1 MEKWLDLS
9 DLIEKVQELF
19 DLSLYEEGVSL
30 LDRYKDIYT
39 NEWEMHFLYSRA
51 YSEQSK
57 PQQALPHLKLALR
70 FNKDNADCLLGLFY
84 AYTQMRQIQKG
95 ARYLLKAKRLYPGNE
110 LILNALIWY
119 YSETNDF
126 KKAVACFENAESILN
141 YDPEAV
147 RNAGIAYERL
157 GNFNKA
163 LICFKMSLELDP
175 DADETR
181 DLLADH
187 YILREEVTKS
197 IELYKS
203 YLKRS
208 PNNIRA
214 MSRLVFY
221 LSQNRQMQEAETAAR
236 EIIRIYPNSPVGYV
250 DLSYVYL
257 NNNNTEKAI
266 ETADKALDA
275 SPIDAEALRVKG
287 IAYAE
292 QNDYPQAERAFREA
306 SFLAP
311 DNPEIMRDYYH
322 YLRNAEKY
330 HEMENLVLRVIKQE
344 YPYCMEDYWFLADY
358 FRENGQ
364 KVKAFHYLN
373 KAYRCMPGEKDII
386 PPMAEILFDMGHTSF
401 AVPILKRYIETKGWD
416 DIMRGFTRHKRMKG
430 KWSQEGLRF
439 LQFYGQKPVEFRNFI
454 FGFYVR
460 KFFLAS
466 FYLISAAIFIL
477 SYIYFNIKGLT
488 IVFTFYIS
496 TIASFKGTS
505 YLINRKR
512 LSR

>member
-1 MEKWLDLS
+1 MEKWHDLS
-9 DLIEKVQELF
+9 DLVEKVQELF
-19 DLSLYEEGVSL
+19 DINLYDEGVSL
-30 LDRYKDIYT
+30 LDHYKDIYP
-39 NEWEMHFLYSRA
+39 NEWEIHFLYSRA
-51 YSEQSK
+51 YSEQGK
-57 PQQALPHLKLALR
+57 PQLAIPHLRQALR
-70 FNKDNADCLLGLFY
+70 FNKDNVDCLLGLFY

-95 ARYLLKAKRLYPGNE
+95 ARYLLKAKRLYPANE

-119 YSETNDF
+119 YSEINDF
-126 KKAVACFENAESILN
+126 AQAVDCYETAESILSYN
-141 YDPEAV
+141 PEAL
-147 RNAGIAYERL
+147 RNVGIAYERL
-157 GNFNKA
+157 GSFDKA

-187 YILREEVTKS
+187 YILRGEVAKS

-208 PNNIRA
+208 SHNIRS
-214 MSRLVFY
+214 MSRLVFC
-221 LSQNRQMQEAETAAR
+221 LSQNGQMQESEKAAR
-236 EIIRIYPNSPVGYV
+236 EIIDIYPNSPIGYV
-250 DLSYVYL
+250 DLSYAHL
-257 NNNNTEKAI
+257 NNNNPEKAI
-266 ETADKALDA
+266 ETADKALDV

-292 QNDYPQAERAFREA
+292 MKDYLLAENAFKEA
-306 SFLAP
+306 FSLAP

-330 HEMENLVLRVIKQE
+330 QEMEKLVLRVIRQE

-358 FRENGQ
+358 FREQGQ

-416 DIMRGFTRHKRMKG
+416 TVMRGFTRHKRMKG
-430 KWSQEGLRF
+430 KWPQEGLRF

-460 KFFLAS
+460 KFFLVS
-466 FYLISAAIFIL
+466 FYILSAAVFAL
-477 SYIYFNIKGLT
+477 SYLYFNIKGLSLA
-488 IVFTFYIS
+488 FTFYIS
-496 TIASFKGTS
+496 TIVSFKGTT

-512 LSR
+512 YSR

>member
-1 MEKWLDLS
+1 MENWFGLS

-19 DLSLYEEGVSL
+19 EISLYDEGLSL
-30 LDRYKDIYT
+30 LDQYKDIYS
-39 NEWEMHFLYSRA
+39 NEWEIHFLYSRA
-51 YSEQSK
+51 YSEQNK
-57 PQQALPHLKLALR
+57 PVQAIPHLKLALR
-70 FNKDNADCLLGLFY
+70 FNKDNPDCLLGLFY
-84 AYTQMRQIQKG
+84 AYTQMRQTQKG
-95 ARYLLKAKRLYPGNE
+95 ARYLLKAKKMYPDNE

-119 YSETNDF
+119 YSEANDF
-126 KKAVACFENAESILN
+126 SKAVACYEDAESLLN
-141 YDPEAV
+141 YNPEAL

-163 LICFKMSLELDP
+163 LICFKTSLELDP
-175 DADETR
+175 DVDETR

-187 YILREEVTKS
+187 YILRGETSKS
-197 IELYKS
+197 IALYKD
-203 YLKRS
+203 YLQRS

-214 MSRLVFY
+214 MSRLVFC
-221 LSQNRQMQEAETAAR
+221 LSQNKQMQEAEKAAN

-257 NNNNTEKAI
+257 NTNNIEKAI
-266 ETADKALDA
+266 ITASKALDV

-287 IAYAE
+287 IAYSEQKSYLLAE
-292 QNDYPQAERAFREA
+292 QSFKEA
-306 SFLAP
+306 LSLAP

-322 YLRNAEKY
+322 YLRNAGKY
-330 HEMENLVLRVIKQE
+330 KEMEELVLKVIKQE
-344 YPYCMEDYWFLADY
+344 YPYCMEDYWFFADY
-358 FRENGQ
+358 YREKEQ
-364 KVKAFHYLN
+364 KLKAFHYLN

-386 PPMAEILFDMGHTSF
+386 PPMAEILLDMGHTSF

-416 DIMRGFTRHKRMKG
+416 TIMRGLSKHKKMKG

-460 KFFLAS
+460 KFFLLS
-466 FYLISAAIFIL
+466 FYILSALVLIL
-477 SYIYFNIKGLT
+477 SYIYFNIKGVTTVL
-488 IVFTFYIS
+488 TFYIS
-496 TIASFKGTS
+496 TILSFKGTI
-505 YLINRKR
+505 YLINKKR

>member
-1 MEKWLDLS
+1 MEKWFDLS

-19 DLSLYEEGVSL
+19 DLGLYDEGVAL
-30 LDRYKDIYT
+30 LDQYRDIYQ
-39 NEWEMHFLYSRA
+39 NEWEIRFLYSRA
-51 YSEQSK
+51 YSEQGK
-57 PQQALPHLKLALR
+57 PLLAIPHLKLALR
-70 FNKDNADCLLGLFY
+70 FNRDNVDCLLGLFY

-95 ARYLLKAKRLYPGNE
+95 ARYLLKAKRLHPANE

-119 YSETNDF
+119 YSEINNFT
-126 KKAVACFENAESILN
+126 KAVACYEDAESILN
-141 YDPEAV
+141 YNPEAT
-147 RNAGIAYERL
+147 RNVGIAYERL
-157 GNFNKA
+157 GNFDKA

-187 YILREEVTKS
+187 YILREEVSKS
-197 IELYKS
+197 IELYKNH
-203 YLKRS
+203 LKRS
-208 PNNIRA
+208 PNNIRT
-214 MSRLVFY
+214 MSRLVFC
-221 LSQNRQMQEAETAAR
+221 LSQNRQIREAETAAR

-250 DLSYVYL
+250 DLSYAYL

-266 ETADKALDA
+266 ETADKALDV

-292 QNDYPQAERAFREA
+292 QKDYLLAEKTFKEA
-306 SFLAP
+306 SSLAP

-322 YLRNAEKY
+322 YLRHAEKY
-330 HEMENLVLRVIKQE
+330 QEMEKLVLQVIKQE
-344 YPYCMEDYWFLADY
+344 YPYCMEDYWFFADY
-358 FRENGQ
+358 FREKGQ

-373 KAYRCMPGEKDII
+373 KAYHCMPGEKDII
-386 PPMAEILFDMGHTSF
+386 PPMAEILLDMGHTSF
-401 AVPILKRYIETKGWD
+401 AVPILKRYIETRGWD
-416 DIMRGFTRHKRMKG
+416 RIMRGFTRHKRMKG

-460 KFFLAS
+460 RFLLAS
-466 FYLISAAIFIL
+466 FYILSVAVFIL

-488 IVFTFYIS
+488 LVFTFYLS
-496 TIASFKGTS
+496 TIASFKGTT